1 MEEER
6 RREPRRRMLK
16 AGRIVF
22 GSLSRTYDCTL
33 RNTSSGGALL
43 LVPNSLGVPDAFLL
57 YVESEGTRRPGGN
70 RLAPGRPDRNSV
82 HRFFRR
88 DTSQNI
94 ARPGWRSSE
103 WRPISSETFAPV
115 FCPYSC

>member
-57 YVESEGTRRPGGN
+57 YVESEGTRRPAEIVW
-70 RLAPGRPDRNSV
+70 RLDDRIGI
-82 HRFFRR
+82 RF
-88 DTSQNI
+88 T
-94 ARPGWRSSE
+94 GSSE
-103 WRPISSETFAPV
+103 EIPARI
-115 FCPYSC
+115 